1 MPNETQRDTLT
12 PQQLRLTEKL
22 IASEEYWRGLANI
35 QFKQIQIHDKN
46 VALYE
51 ERIALM
57 LQNESA
63 YKTKVENLTNDISK
77 LSNDNEKLDS
87 KVKKRNHVILGTAL
101 FAILEG
107 LLIVLMTK

>member
-1 MPNETQRDTLT
+1 MPNETRTDTLT

-35 QFKQIQIHDKN
+35 QSDQIRIHDKN

-51 ERIALM
+51 ERITLM
-57 LQNESA
+57 LQNEA
-63 YKTKVENLTNDISK
+63 TYKKKVEGLTNDISK

-87 KVKKRNHVILGTAL
+87 KVKRRNHVILGTAL

-107 LLIVLMTK
+107 MLIVLLTK